1 MSREE
6 SSMTGPRKGQ
16 DPYHCERTDEP
27 PDDEDCEDDDAWGEN
42 YREDRLLEALEG
54 TDWFDEE

>member
-1 MSREE
+1 
-6 SSMTGPRKGQ
+6 MTGPRKGQ